1 MTSWMTSRSLWHV
14 SNLPNVKV
22 LPLCLMSPGM
32 MSVHCKTFGRN
43 SPRPSAVANESGLN
57 FISVKGPELLN
68 MYVGE
73 SERAVHQVFQ
83 RGQNAAPCVI
93 FFDEIDALCP
103 RRSADELL
111 TEMDG
116 LETRRQVFIMAA
128 TNRPDIINP
137 AFLRP
142 GRFNKKLYVDFPSP
156 EDRHAILLTITKG
169 ATKPRLDP
177 DVSSEEI
184 ARDELC
190 DCFTTGSCR
199 RNCVNLS
206 LGSRRVDGEFSIF
219 KINIFWTS
227 GA

>member
-1 MTSWMTSRSLWHV
+1 MTDCKRMRTSKVWES
-14 SNLPNVKV
+14 STKLPTKNAVVCNTCKAELAFHGSTTCMLEHLKRKHPGTRGGGESMLVKV
-22 LPLCLMSPGM
+22 NGQFTRCSREDKTLPPVSSFLTRLMPFAPDVLLMS
-32 MSVHCKTFGRN
+32 VR
-43 SPRPSAVANESGLN
+43 VL
-57 FISVKGPELLN
+57 
-68 MYVGE
+68 Y
-73 SERAVHQVFQ
+73 Q
-83 RGQNAAPCVI
+83 
-93 FFDEIDALCP
+93 
-103 RRSADELL
+103 LL